1 MTRRVGGLLRSA
13 LRRNL
18 AANFVS
24 QIWTVVLGLAFVPV
38 FLHLLGAEGYGL
50 VGFAVSLQAMLGVLD
65 LGLATTANREFS
77 RTGGRGEGVASGP
90 VMLRTLEWI
99 YFGMGSGVALGLIA
113 AAPWLAKH
121 WLQGGS
127 TSPGTVSTSLALL
140 GLATGLRW
148 PVGLYTGVL
157 SGLERQ
163 VPLNLVVIARATLRN
178 VGAVAVLLLV
188 SGTVVTYFEWLALV
202 SCLEVLAMGWLA
214 WRNLPERRALAAA
227 RFDPLVLRAFW
238 GFSGELT
245 LISIFA
251 AVLKQLDKVVIAR
264 FAPLAALGHY
274 TVAATLSS
282 GLLLCSTPV
291 FAAVFPRFS
300 ALLARNEESAA
311 ATLYHRVSRLVA
323 ILVTPAAAALI
334 LFPTPVLAAWTR
346 SPGVAAEASGPLSIL
361 ALAMLLNACMQVP
374 YALLL
379 AAGLTRISLW
389 INGLGVVF
397 LAPLMVIMV
406 RAYGIIG
413 GGIAWAVFNL
423 AYFLI
428 APAILHRHV
437 LKGHLRRWLL
447 ADTLPF
453 FALAGLCY
461 GTAAWLG
468 RDARSIWAPYVLLVA
483 ATAAYIGVIAVT
495 AGRGLVKLFSS
506 PGHLPTQNDRFVEQA
521 SPGAPATESL
531 RSGAYEGRGGP

>member
-1 MTRRVGGLLRSA
+1 VLGGTGGPFRTA

-18 AANFVS
+18 AANFLA

-50 VGFAVSLQAMLGVLD
+50 VGFAVSLQAMISVLD

-77 RTGGRGEGVASGP
+77 RTGGRGAGAASGP

-99 YFGMGSGVALGLIA
+99 YFGMGALVALVLVL
-113 AAPWLAKH
+113 AAPWLARH
-121 WLQGGS
+121 WLQGGA
-127 TSPGTVSTSLALL
+127 TSPASVQASLALL

-157 SGLERQ
+157 AGLERQ

-178 VGAVAVLLLV
+178 VGAAAVLLLV
-188 SGTVVTYFEWLALV
+188 GGTAVTYFQWLVVV
-202 SCLEVLAMGWLA
+202 SFFEVAAMGWLA
-214 WRNLPERRALAAA
+214 WRNQPERKAWTTA
-227 RFDPLVLRAFW
+227 RFDRQVLRSFW
-238 GFSGELT
+238 TFSGELT

-264 FAPLAALGHY
+264 FVPLAALGHY

-291 FAAVFPRFS
+291 FAVVFPRFS
-300 ALLARNEESAA
+300 AVLARGDVSGVAL
-311 ATLYHRVSRLVA
+311 LYHRASRLVA
-323 ILVTPAAAALI
+323 TLVAPAAAALI
-334 LFPTPVLAAWTR
+334 LFPEAVLVAWTR
-346 SPGVAAEASGPLSIL
+346 SPDVAARASGALSIL
-361 ALAMLLNACMQVP
+361 AFAMLLNACMQVP

-379 AAGLTRISLW
+379 AAGLIRISLW
-389 INGLGVVF
+389 INGLGVVI
-397 LAPLMVIMV
+397 LAPLLVIMV
-406 RAYGIIG
+406 RAYGIVG
-413 GGIAWAVFNL
+413 GGSAWAVFNL
-423 AYFLI
+423 AYFFV
-428 APAILHRHV
+428 APTILHRHV
-437 LKGHLRRWLL
+437 LQGQLRRWLL

-468 RDARSIWAPYVLLVA
+468 RDARGEWEPYILLAA
-483 ATAAYIGVIAVT
+483 ATVAYAAVIAVT
-495 AGRGLVKLFSS
+495 AGVGAVKLFTA
-506 PGHLPTQNDRFVEQA
+506 PGHMPTENERVLERA
-521 SPGAPATESL
+521 NPAAPVSESL
-531 RSGAYEGRGGP
+531 RPGAFEGTGGP